1 MTKYRPEHYSRLRV
15 ESVKHHSCWD
25 SSVENEDTIEDGSKK
40 KRYRSSH
47 HDLKIGDQE
56 FCFLKTILLDYFTS
70 MTNKHPV
77 SNHGSILG

>member
-40 KRYRSSH
+40 KRDTEAH
-47 HDLKIGDQE
+47 M
-56 FCFLKTILLDYFTS
+56 TILKSEIKSF
-70 MTNKHPV
+70 V
-77 SNHGSILG
+77 F